1 MRTITLEE
9 HFTTPKF
16 LEGPGRKR
24 KEQAE
29 KAGGRLAKVFAQLA
43 DVGPGRLA
51 EMDAAGIDMQ
61 VLSLTSPGAEQSD
74 AAEAIA
80 LATEANDFLA
90 DVVKGNPER
99 YAGLAVLPTAAPDKA
114 AAELE
119 LRVRQQKF
127 VGAVIHGH
135 NRGRYLDNKFFWPIL
150 ESAEK
155 LNAPIYLH
163 PTPPPQGVIDISYG
177 GFAPAVTDMFAA
189 SGWGWHI
196 ETAVHIVRLVLG
208 GVFDQFPK
216 LQFVIG
222 HLGEALPF
230 MLPRL
235 DSMTDGGDQAETA
248 GQLLSAQQRPL
259 HHFRLQ
265 LPRRLPRSAAR
276 GRRRPHHVLGRPSLC
291 LDEGGAR
298 FSRADSGLRRR
309 PRAHRPRQRREAV
322 RVVKMGGLQCRRPA
336 ETGTQCG

>member
-16 LEGPGRKR
+16 LDGPGRKR

-43 DVGPGRLA
+43 DVGAGRLA
-51 EMDAAGIDMQ
+51 EMDADGIDMQ
-61 VLSLTSPGAEQSD
+61 VLSLTSPGTEQLE

-80 LATEANDFLA
+80 LTREANDFLL
-90 DVVKGNPER
+90 DVVKKHPKR
-99 YAGLAVLPTAAPDKA
+99 FAGLAVLPTAAPDQA
-114 AAELE
+114 AQELE
-119 LRVRQQKF
+119 HRVREQKF

-135 NRGRYLDNKFFWPIL
+135 NRGRYLDNKLFWPIL
-150 ESAEK
+150 ECAEK

-163 PTPPPQGVIDISYG
+163 PTPPPQAVIDVSYG

-196 ETAVHIVRLVLG
+196 ETAVHIVRIILG
-208 GVFDQFPK
+208 GVFDAFPK

-235 DSMTDGGDQAETA
+235 DSMTTA
-248 GQLLSAQQRPL
+248 VTKLQRPVSAYL
-259 HHFRLQ
+259 RNNVHYTISGFNFPAAFIDMLLEVGVERIMFSADHPYASMAAARAFLEQ
-265 LPRRLPRSAAR
+265 IPVSAADR
-276 GRRRPHHVLGRPSLC
+276 ERIAHGNAEKL
-291 LDEGGAR
+291 
-298 FSRADSGLRRR
+298 FGL
-309 PRAHRPRQRREAV
+309 
-322 RVVKMGGLQCRRPA
+322 
-336 ETGTQCG
+336 